1 MGKDPDVGKDWGQKK
16 KKATEDELIDSITDS
31 TDMNRRKLQKTVK
44 DRAAWCATVP
54 QGSKESRHNLNDW
67 TTSQLYW
74 EADFLLI

>member
-1 MGKDPDVGKDWGQKK
+1 MGKDRRQK
-16 KKATEDELIDSITDS
+16 EIDSITDS

-67 TTSQLYW
+67 TTSQLY
-74 EADFLLI
+74 